1 MSEPKRIGDIMVA
14 IAADPTDD
22 FAKVLRQCPFIQE
35 ELLKRKII
43 SIDDLTDE
51 QLDILYDRAF
61 LEDWIDGQMV
71 MQKLHISPR
80 TLQTLRSNGTIPYTK
95 IGHKIWYLKR
105 DLERV
110 LRNNYVMF
118 NLNSAKRL
126 VNKNAS
132 L

>member
-43 SIDDLTDE
+43 SIDDLTDK

-71 MQKLHISPR
+71 MQKLHISAR

-95 IGHKIWYLKR
+95 LGHKIWYLKR

-118 NLNSAKRL
+118 NISERYGEQ
-126 VNKNAS
+126 
-132 L
+132 

>member
-1 MSEPKRIGDIMVA
+1 MSEPKRIGDILVA
-14 IAADPTDD
+14 IAADPKDD

-43 SIDDLTDE
+43 SLDDLTDE
-51 QLDILYDRAF
+51 QIDRLCDRAL
-61 LEDWIDGQMV
+61 LEDWIDGQVV
-71 MQKLHISPR
+71 MQKLHISAR

-110 LRNNYVMF
+110 LRDNYIMF
-118 NLNSAKRL
+118 KLRERYGESD
-126 VNKNAS
+126 
-132 L
+132 

>member
-35 ELLKRKII
+35 EPLKRKII

-118 NLNSAKRL
+118 NIRERYGEQ
-126 VNKNAS
+126 
-132 L
+132 

>member
-43 SIDDLTDE
+43 SIDDLTDK

-71 MQKLHISPR
+71 MQKLHIRAR

-118 NLNSAKRL
+118 NISERYGEQ
-126 VNKNAS
+126 
-132 L
+132 

>member
-22 FAKVLRQCPFIQE
+22 FAKVLRQFPFIQE

-61 LEDWIDGQMV
+61 LEDWIDGQTV

-118 NLNSAKRL
+118 NIRERYGEQ
-126 VNKNAS
+126 
-132 L
+132 

>member
-1 MSEPKRIGDIMVA
+1 MSEPKSIGDIMVA

-71 MQKLHISPR
+71 MQKLHISAR

-95 IGHKIWYLKR
+95 VGHKIWYLKR

-110 LRNNYVMF
+110 LRSNYVMF
-118 NLNSAKRL
+118 DIRERYGK
-126 VNKNAS
+126 K
-132 L
+132 

>member
-43 SIDDLTDE
+43 SIDDLTDK

-71 MQKLHISPR
+71 MQKLHISAR

-118 NLNSAKRL
+118 NISERYGEQ
-126 VNKNAS
+126 
-132 L
+132 

>member
-51 QLDILYDRAF
+51 QLDILYDRAL

-71 MQKLHISPR
+71 MQKLHISAR

-118 NLNSAKRL
+118 NISERYGEQ
-126 VNKNAS
+126 
-132 L
+132 

>member
-118 NLNSAKRL
+118 NIRERYGEQ
-126 VNKNAS
+126 
-132 L
+132 

>member
-35 ELLKRKII
+35 ELLNRKII
-43 SIDDLTDE
+43 SIDDLTDK

-71 MQKLHISPR
+71 MQKLHISAR

-118 NLNSAKRL
+118 NISERYGEQ
-126 VNKNAS
+126 
-132 L
+132 

>member
-1 MSEPKRIGDIMVA
+1 MSEPKRIGDILVA
-14 IAADPTDD
+14 IAADPKDD

-43 SIDDLTDE
+43 SLDDLTDE
-51 QLDILYDRAF
+51 QIDRLCDRTF
-61 LEDWIDGQMV
+61 LEDWIDGQVV
-71 MQKLHISPR
+71 MQKLHISAR

-110 LRNNYVMF
+110 LRDNYIMF
-118 NLNSAKRL
+118 KLRERYGESD
-126 VNKNAS
+126 
-132 L
+132 

>member
-43 SIDDLTDE
+43 SIDNLTDK

-71 MQKLHISPR
+71 MQKLHISAR

-118 NLNSAKRL
+118 NISERYGEQ
-126 VNKNAS
+126 
-132 L
+132 

>member
-22 FAKVLRQCPFIQE
+22 FAKMLRQCPFIQE

-118 NLNSAKRL
+118 NIRERYGEQ
-126 VNKNAS
+126 
-132 L
+132 

>member
-43 SIDDLTDE
+43 SIDDLTDK
-51 QLDILYDRAF
+51 QLDILYDRDF

-71 MQKLHISPR
+71 MQKLHISAR

-118 NLNSAKRL
+118 NISERYGEQ
-126 VNKNAS
+126 
-132 L
+132 